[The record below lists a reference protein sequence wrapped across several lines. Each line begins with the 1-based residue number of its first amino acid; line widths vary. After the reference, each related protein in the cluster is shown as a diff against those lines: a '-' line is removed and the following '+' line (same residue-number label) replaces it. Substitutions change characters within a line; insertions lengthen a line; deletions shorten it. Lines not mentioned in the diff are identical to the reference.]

1 MKKALGALSSLLLVT
16 PAMAARANCD
26 WSALPG
32 KTKAEVEAM
41 CGSPSLKH
49 RVRDYD
55 GWVYTNL
62 TIFFDQSG
70 HAIKLIP
77 VYKMR

>member
-1 MKKALGALSSLLLVT
+1 MKTAFAALISLLLAT
-16 PAMAARANCD
+16 PAMASRANCD

-32 KTKAEVEAM
+32 KTKAEVETM

-49 RVRDYD
+49 RVGDHD
-55 GWVYTNL
+55 GWFYADL

>member
-1 MKKALGALSSLLLVT
+1 M
-16 PAMAARANCD
+16 RAV
-26 WSALPG
+26 PE
-32 KTKAEVEAM
+32 KAEVETM

-49 RVRDYD
+49 RLGDYD
-55 GWVYTNL
+55 GWVYTDL

>member
-32 KTKAEVEAM
+32 KTKAEIETM

-49 RVRDYD
+49 RVGDYN
-55 GWVYTNL
+55 GWVYTDL

-77 VYKMR
+77 VFKMR